1 MPLQR
6 HPRLQQSRPD
16 PNEDG
21 SDLQIDLHGDLAG
34 IISIARKGEEP
45 LETSDFETM
54 VLKLVAEEGL
64 EPPTRGL

>member
-1 MPLQR
+1 M
-6 HPRLQQSRPD
+6 
-16 PNEDG
+16 
-21 SDLQIDLHGDLAG
+21 
-34 IISIARKGEEP
+34 ARKGEQP